1 MGGAIIA
8 ASGCRG
14 TSDPLADEAPQVRDQ
29 EATVNAL
36 ELMKTDHDR
45 LKELLDEALDTDEPT
60 ERSELLHQ
68 IRSELMSHERM
79 EEDVFYPALR
89 SNAAA
94 TEIVLEGY
102 EEHHVIDTILDE
114 LMDVPEES
122 EQWKAKLK
130 VLQENIE
137 NHIEEEEGE
146 MFKKARQTFDNDA
159 LEKLG
164 ARMAA
169 AKEEAS
175 A

>member
-1 MGGAIIA
+1 LPRDNGFIA
-8 ASGCRG
+8 GLKARATNATGY
-14 TSDPLADEAPQVRDQ
+14 Q
-29 EATVNAL
+29 EAAVNAL

-45 LKELLDEALDTDEPT
+45 LKELLEEALDTDEPA

-68 IRSELMSHERM
+68 MRSELMAHEQM

-89 SNAAA
+89 QNAEAR
-94 TEIVLEGY
+94 EIVLEGY
-102 EEHHVIDTILDE
+102 EEHHVIDLILDE
-114 LMDVPEES
+114 LLEVPEES

-137 NHIEEEEGE
+137 HHIEEEEGK
-146 MFKKARQTFDNDA
+146 MFKKAKQTFDKDA
-159 LEKLG
+159 LEELG
-164 ARMAA
+164 AKMEA

>member
-1 MGGAIIA
+1 LLSCGPEGP
-8 ASGCRG
+8 RYK
-14 TSDPLADEAPQVRDQ
+14 RDGYQ
-29 EATVNAL
+29 EAAVNAL

-45 LKELLDEALDTDEPT
+45 LKELLEEALDTDEPA

-68 IRSELMSHERM
+68 MRSELMGHERM

-89 SNAAA
+89 ENAEAK
-94 TEIVLEGY
+94 EIVLEGY
-102 EEHHVIDTILDE
+102 EEHHVIDLILDE
-114 LMDVPEES
+114 LLDVPEDS

-137 NHIEEEEGE
+137 HHIEEEEGE
-146 MFKKARQTFDNDA
+146 MFKKARQAFDKDM
-159 LEKLG
+159 LEELG
-164 ARMAA
+164 VRMAA